1 MTTTPRF
8 SALLLAAV
16 ALPLAAQ
23 TPAPKP
29 ATTTAAHTAPV
40 HHVVTG
46 CAKLP
51 EISPKIPALPADAP
65 CAKVLYTLTKSAD
78 TKLDYASP
86 LVSPELKAALGGGP
100 TTFSLDYIDTKIG
113 TGELAKPG
121 KFYTVH
127 YTGYLLKDGTKFDSS
142 VDRGDPISFP
152 YGGHH
157 VIPGWDTGFEGMH
170 VGGKRRLFIPYQ
182 LAYGEA
188 GHPPVI
194 PGKSELVF
202 DVELI
207 AQSDTQPAPKPGPR
221 RTPPPIQAKPMPGGA
236 TPPAGAPSTTPPA
249 TTPPATPPPSTT
261 PTTPS
266 ASGTTPPPASTPPPS
281 STTPPSKPQ

>member
-1 MTTTPRF
+1 MKTTPYL
-8 SALLLAAV
+8 SALLFAA
-16 ALPLAAQ
+16 ATLPLAAQ
-23 TPAPKP
+23 TATPKP
-29 ATTTAAHTAPV
+29 ATPAHAAV
-40 HHVVTG
+40 HHTVGG

-51 EISPKIPALPADAP
+51 EISSKIPALPADAP
-65 CAKVLYTLTKSAD
+65 CAKALYTITKTSE

-86 LVSPELKAALGGGP
+86 LVSPEVRADLAGG
-100 TTFSLDYIDTKIG
+100 TSTYSLDYIDTKIG

-152 YGGHH
+152 YGGHR

-182 LAYGEA
+182 LAYGEN

-194 PGKSELVF
+194 PGKSMLVF
-202 DVELI
+202 DLEFI
-207 AQSDTQPAPKPGPR
+207 AQGETQPAPKPPVR
-221 RTPPPIQAKPMPGGA
+221 RPPPTAPGTTGMKPATPGATTAPTAPATAPASTPPPTAA
-236 TPPAGAPSTTPPA
+236 PA
-249 TTPPATPPPSTT
+249 T
-261 PTTPS
+261 
-266 ASGTTPPPASTPPPS
+266 TTPPPASTPPPS
-281 STTPPSKPQ
+281 KPQP